1 VAVAAAPAA
10 LPQKVG
16 DNSQG
21 HIDMVQAIVD
31 AFHISGVRTA
41 GAGSKALVDGH
52 VYKLRDVVDKAIGLK
67 LVKVDE
73 DHLTFMDKD
82 GNTYVRNF

>member
-1 VAVAAAPAA
+1 
-10 LPQKVG
+10 
-16 DNSQG
+16 
-21 HIDMVQAIVD
+21 MVD

-52 VYKLRDVVDKAIGLK
+52 VYRLNDVIDKTVGLK

-73 DHLTFMDKD
+73 DHLTFVDRD
-82 GNTYVRNF
+82 GNSYVRNF